1 MNTVDILLYSIISV
15 GLLVVIGWILS
26 LIAIG
31 RAARTQKELKQ
42 IYGQESEI
50 KKRIEQYISKKASDE
65 LGKAVEGYKE
75 GLDLQSRE
83 VVKQME
89 EATKIHMD
97 SLAKFILQQEA
108 LITKQAEYIVGAI
121 VKNAQS
127 DIEIYKKNQLEGID
141 EAVAGIV
148 EKVAPEVIGKSIS
161 MEDHAELVWKAL
173 ERAKKEG
180 LFVKGVNA
188 GPAVRGP
195 VTTFLSASARLD
207 KIEPKTDSEGKL
219 RASGDLSSRATPR
232 KESATPSDKSATRKK
247 GTTSTRGTKGTKK
260 KGRTGK

>member
-1 MNTVDILLYSIISV
+1 MDTVTLLIYSIAAV

-31 RAARTQKELKQ
+31 RANALHKELRR

-83 VVKQME
+83 VVAQME
-89 EATKIHMD
+89 EATRTHMD
-97 SLAKFILQQEA
+97 SLGKFILQQEG
-108 LITKQAEYIVGAI
+108 LITKQAEYVIGAV
-121 VKNAQS
+121 VKSVQT
-127 DIEIYKKNQLEGID
+127 DIETYKNNQMEGID
-141 EAVAGIV
+141 ETVAGIV

-161 MEDHAELVWKAL
+161 MEDHADLVWKAL

-180 LFVKGVNA
+180 LFVS
-188 GPAVRGP
+188 GPATRGP
-195 VTTFLSASARLD
+195 VTTFHSASARLD
-207 KIEPKTDSEGKL
+207 NTEPKTDSESKL

-232 KESATPSDKSATRKK
+232 TRTATRSKVGGKAK
-247 GTTSTRGTKGTKK
+247 GKGK
-260 KGRTGK
+260 